1 MDRFE
6 HQSAAERERVLGA
19 AGTARIAVEAASPF
33 GWDRWT
39 GERGAVIG
47 MRSFGA
53 SAPEAA
59 VYQHFG
65 ITVDAIVEQ
74 AHALLNT

>member
-1 MDRFE
+1 
-6 HQSAAERERVLGA
+6 
-19 AGTARIAVEAASPF
+19 
-33 GWDRWT
+33 
-39 GERGAVIG
+39 VIG